1 MGQEK
6 NIKASVGGYCWRELF
21 YLGFHRKRRL
31 LLLKNISKI
40 IFVLFLSLAVMSSFA
55 LADPREGNGKQ
66 GKEQAY
72 KQKKDKSGG
81 QGDAGSES
89 LISVSVRY
97 EDVRPR

>member
-1 MGQEK
+1 
-6 NIKASVGGYCWRELF
+6 
-21 YLGFHRKRRL
+21 
-31 LLLKNISKI
+31 
-40 IFVLFLSLAVMSSFA
+40 MSSFA